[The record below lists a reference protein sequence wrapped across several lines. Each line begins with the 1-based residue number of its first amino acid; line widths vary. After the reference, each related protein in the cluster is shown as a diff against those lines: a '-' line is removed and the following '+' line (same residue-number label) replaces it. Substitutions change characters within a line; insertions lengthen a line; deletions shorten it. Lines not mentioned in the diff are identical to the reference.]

1 MASTI
6 GVIFGANFEKIVRD
20 LLVEKGISGS
30 SAKMLGAGE
39 PSAKKA
45 KYDKQK
51 IYNEK
56 RKEKPRKP
64 QFSLNFQFNF
74 GEEEEMQATSAR
86 FVRLRNMANLR
97 SGRTN
102 ADFLQVL
109 MDRYEGKILEKS
121 KKKTMLLSRRTLL
134 RPCSSFML
142 KGRSKQ
148 KISDVS
154 GRPENWKDL
163 LACRFYLPHTTL
175 RTTSFADINR

>member
-1 MASTI
+1 
-6 GVIFGANFEKIVRD
+6 
-20 LLVEKGISGS
+20 
-30 SAKMLGAGE
+30 MLGASE

-86 FVRLRNMANLR
+86 FVRLRNMANVR

-102 ADFLQVL
+102 ADFLQSSYGPVRGK
-109 MDRYEGKILEKS
+109 DR
-121 KKKTMLLSRRTLL
+121 
-134 RPCSSFML
+134 
-142 KGRSKQ
+142 
-148 KISDVS
+148 
-154 GRPENWKDL
+154 
-163 LACRFYLPHTTL
+163 
-175 RTTSFADINR
+175 